1 MFLEI
6 DYNIDLWPEARQ
18 ELAHATKST
27 LYFVRVDSTIVTQSI
42 GKDDVIA
49 WKDEYPNLYE
59 YLFGLLFD
67 EERVRLRVINVPI
80 SKSSITDSD

>member
-18 ELAHATKST
+18 ELAHATKNT

-42 GKDDVIA
+42 GKEDVIA
-49 WKDEYPNLYE
+49 WKDAYPNLYE